1 MTVEDVVKELI
12 KTADLFGTALSE
24 SRIQTYLEALDDEA
38 PDAICVALQSIR
50 STAKFFPK
58 PVEIIDAMYGEAAA
72 LAELAWEYSRTDP
85 RDKVP
90 DPPALCS
97 DVAGEAW
104 WAAID
109 VVGGRR
115 MLTGEAELR
124 QVPYLH
130 KQFTDTFA
138 RVYRREAMTYQR
150 ERRTKALPSAARP
163 ALPQ

>member
-1 MTVEDVVKELI
+1 MTVEDVVKELV
-12 KTADLFGTALSE
+12 KTADLFGAALSE

-58 PVEIIDAMYGEAAA
+58 PVEIMDAIHGEALE
-72 LAELAWEYSRTDP
+72 LAEMAWEHYRLDP
-85 RDKVP
+85 RDRYP
-90 DPPALCS
+90 LPPALAG
-97 DVAGEAW
+97 DVAGDACD
-104 WAAID
+104 AALD

-138 RVYRREAMTYQR
+138 RVYRREAMTYER
-150 ERRTKALPSAARP
+150 ERRTRALPSAARP
-163 ALPQ
+163 ALPR